1 MANLNFDVTA
11 TNTQFLQAMQGV
23 QDSVRQ
29 MSKQIQAEAATM
41 DRIFT
46 TVGASMAGAFSAYK
60 LKEFANSVIETRKE
74 FQSLQVSFQS
84 LLGSDIAG
92 TKMFNDITKFATST
106 PLLER
111 DLANAAKTLLG
122 FNIEAEKVV
131 PTLKMIG
138 DVSMGD
144 SGKFQSLVLA
154 FSQASSAGKLMG
166 QDLLQMI
173 NAGFNPL
180 GEMARTTGKSMAQ
193 LKEEMSEGKISAE
206 MLEGAFK
213 SATSEGGKFNGMLL
227 AQSKTLAGAESNL
240 EGAIQ
245 KFQNALGEHFE
256 HYIVD
261 ATNAAY
267 DGVNKLTEFMEG
279 NDYGVG
285 HIEAVGDA
293 ILGIIAIVGEWKAA
307 QIVVGTYN
315 SMIAEQELAIQA
327 QRQQALADLV
337 AELEAEAAG
346 TANGTAATQ
355 ASNEAKREALSLEE
369 QQIQAIIQKM
379 EVELA
384 EAEAAETSAYNA
396 KSIAEARL
404 GMREQE
410 LEDAQASLNAAYELG
425 DATAI
430 EAAEE
435 KAAIA
440 AAEVSTAQ
448 RELNTA
454 ATDLNAASKTREA
467 AATRLSTTQ
476 TKVDTIAK
484 EANTKTTGLMAAVTG
499 AATKAWNALKVAMA
513 TNPFGVALVAI
524 TTLITA
530 MSMFEDETQG
540 VNAEMERFG
549 KTALKEAQKVDT
561 LLSVIRATS
570 SDSQVHKNA
579 IDELTKIYGQYGIH
593 LDNEKDV
600 VTQLIDL
607 HDQLRNAIK
616 KEGEERKKAN
626 ILAAYE
632 EASNKAIEKLNEELA
647 NTLSKAQFESWN
659 IDASG
664 RETRSMWNADKVR
677 ESAEEI
683 TSVMSAIAQNEAAEL
698 THIIEQGYNITDERR
713 RMTLENIKKSTE
725 QTLRSMGLWDENAQ
739 NLKLNY
745 EKVFGA
751 MIDKTI
757 ALAMAQ
763 RETTKSAERAKEAN
777 EANNDSMKDAAD
789 NIDTLIGKLAST
801 VGKNTDVKESADD
814 ASSAVNNLGNQ
825 VATPDVDTTN
835 IEKAKDKVDETDKK
849 LNTVNDFIVV
859 PKINTTP
866 VDILNTKLQ
875 GSLKLM
881 QKVSGL
887 GGDYSPGW
895 FARGTGNNAPTNVDS
910 DTKSATET
918 FSTYIKRIGE
928 ELRSNKYTNNKLS
941 EILKGVKEA
950 KGNAI
955 AGSSEDKQLDE
966 LINTITG
973 MQGKGSRKGSKKTGS
988 KRDPAVKIAD
998 EQKRLLDLQEDL
1010 ARQRQRTAE
1019 DLETEITNAR
1029 LTVMENGAA
1038 KVRALQN
1045 EEHKEELDRIRRQKK
1060 DAIKE
1065 YIDGEEKLFDQQ
1077 EKIKKAKDKNYKV
1090 QAFDRN
1096 SVNTSAIAQQYDTI
1110 LKYTQMAQQKTMAEA
1125 EQVALNQY
1133 LQQYGSYE
1141 QKKLAIAQDYAE
1153 RIKQANTEA
1162 EKLSLQ
1168 AQLQSAQQALT
1179 SEHNKKLL
1187 GFEDLF
1193 ANIESM
1199 TVTQLQS
1206 IKDRLNELMASGT
1219 LSLSDYKD
1227 AAQQIDGI
1235 NSAIIAAQ
1243 DQEKGL
1249 LGGIIQQS
1257 VERRKIEMDIADAK
1271 QRQNDLTT
1279 QQAQAQARVDQ
1290 LRGSLQ
1296 QATGVKNVSV
1306 DNQAAVLGMA
1316 KAIYGED
1323 SPQYQQVLKG
1333 MQELAEAERHL
1344 NDVTEQKTK
1353 TDNDL
1358 ANAEQRLSKYMGDLQ
1373 KRVADFAAS
1382 LEGVNTNIQSLPG
1395 LFESLGFDSESGV
1408 GKVVNDLAEGAN
1420 AGMNAMKDF
1429 ASGNYIGAAKN
1440 ALDAIGS
1447 FGRMGI
1453 GIFAGQGNVK
1463 AKEEEIEKLSKS
1475 NDQLARSIE
1484 GLKDSI
1490 TDADATNEQS
1500 VEAYKKARDAEQEW
1514 TANMQ
1519 KMIND
1524 RSSEYSNSGHGFLG
1538 LKGRKSFNHYLDA
1551 RGAGWWGWAQFN
1563 AALSANGSKNTVNSA
1578 AELWSLSP
1586 EEMKVLRDFA
1596 PAAWAEMLKTK
1607 GEANPEELLNDYIDH
1622 AGMAD
1627 SLIDAL
1633 NEKLTG
1639 YSWDGFRDSFSSMLK
1654 DLGSDITDF
1663 ANFIDEVIANALIE
1677 AFVADQLS
1685 PRIKNL
1691 QQMIADAA
1699 EHGIIDATEQAAIHA
1714 ENNAI
1719 ATDALNWRNNME
1731 ALGLIKR
1738 QQDEQQATANGA
1750 SQITYDQANLL
1761 VGRVTALQIQGE
1773 QRNGML
1779 STVVESMNN
1788 LASAALVS
1796 GSSVEDMRN
1805 LMVIN
1810 NSYLED
1816 ISKYT
1821 KRIYNE
1827 FNAQLVQL
1835 NNNIKSL

>member
-1 MANLNFDVTA
+1 MSNLNFDISLD
-11 TNTQFLQAMQGV
+11 NTQF
-23 QDSVRQ
+23 
-29 MSKQIQAEAATM
+29 IQAIKQVQSAVHFASVYSQVKARAI
-41 DRIFT
+41 DQAFT
-46 TVGASMAGAFSAYK
+46 
-60 LKEFANSVIETRKE
+60 
-74 FQSLQVSFQS
+74 
-84 LLGSDIAG
+84 
-92 TKMFNDITKFATST
+92 
-106 PLLER
+106 
-111 DLANAAKTLLG
+111 
-122 FNIEAEKVV
+122 
-131 PTLKMIG
+131 
-138 DVSMGD
+138 
-144 SGKFQSLVLA
+144 
-154 FSQASSAGKLMG
+154 SAGGNISDATQEARKFM
-166 QDLLQMI
+166 QQMDE
-173 NAGFNPL
+173 L
-180 GEMARTTGKSMAQ
+180 DKHLDYDRS
-193 LKEEMSEGKISAE
+193 ISA
-206 MLEGAFK
+206 LK
-213 SATSEGGKFNGMLL
+213 RK
-227 AQSKTLAGAESNL
+227 
-240 EGAIQ
+240 
-245 KFQNALGEHFE
+245 
-256 HYIVD
+256 
-261 ATNAAY
+261 
-267 DGVNKLTEFMEG
+267 
-279 NDYGVG
+279 
-285 HIEAVGDA
+285 VGDA
-293 ILGIIAIVGEWKAA
+293 
-307 QIVVGTYN
+307 N
-315 SMIAEQELAIQA
+315 
-327 QRQQALADLV
+327 
-337 AELEAEAAG
+337 
-346 TANGTAATQ
+346 
-355 ASNEAKREALSLEE
+355 
-369 QQIQAIIQKM
+369 
-379 EVELA
+379 
-384 EAEAAETSAYNA
+384 
-396 KSIAEARL
+396 SIATIKYLRKEINMA
-404 GMREQE
+404 MRS
-410 LEDAQASLNAAYELG
+410 A
-425 DATAI
+425 
-430 EAAEE
+430 
-435 KAAIA
+435 
-440 AAEVSTAQ
+440 
-448 RELNTA
+448 
-454 ATDLNAASKTREA
+454 
-467 AATRLSTTQ
+467 
-476 TKVDTIAK
+476 
-484 EANTKTTGLMAAVTG
+484 
-499 AATKAWNALKVAMA
+499 
-513 TNPFGVALVAI
+513 
-524 TTLITA
+524 
-530 MSMFEDETQG
+530 
-540 VNAEMERFG
+540 
-549 KTALKEAQKVDT
+549 
-561 LLSVIRATS
+561 
-570 SDSQVHKNA
+570 SDSQA
-579 IDELTKIYGQYGIH
+579 IQQYQ
-593 LDNEKDV
+593 
-600 VTQLIDL
+600 QL
-607 HDQLRNAIK
+607 
-616 KEGEERKKAN
+616 
-626 ILAAYE
+626 
-632 EASNKAIEKLNEELA
+632 
-647 NTLSKAQFESWN
+647 
-659 IDASG
+659 
-664 RETRSMWNADKVR
+664 
-677 ESAEEI
+677 
-683 TSVMSAIAQNEAAEL
+683 
-698 THIIEQGYNITDERR
+698 
-713 RMTLENIKKSTE
+713 
-725 QTLRSMGLWDENAQ
+725 
-739 NLKLNY
+739 
-745 EKVFGA
+745 
-751 MIDKTI
+751 
-757 ALAMAQ
+757 
-763 RETTKSAERAKEAN
+763 
-777 EANNDSMKDAAD
+777 
-789 NIDTLIGKLAST
+789 
-801 VGKNTDVKESADD
+801 
-814 ASSAVNNLGNQ
+814 
-825 VATPDVDTTN
+825 
-835 IEKAKDKVDETDKK
+835 
-849 LNTVNDFIVV
+849 
-859 PKINTTP
+859 
-866 VDILNTKLQ
+866 VDILNSKLSDIKQ
-875 GSLKLM
+875 GN
-881 QKVSGL
+881 VSGPL
-887 GGDYSPGW
+887 KPLSPE
-895 FARGTGNNAPTNVDS
+895 ARAWLEQARSRAAQVRGNKQELAQFRKELSKALNEVDVS
-910 DTKSATET
+910 SQLYHEVKKLKDSLRARHSSGKRSAASPFTQD
-918 FSTYIKRIGE
+918 
-928 ELRSNKYTNNKLS
+928 
-941 EILKGVKEA
+941 
-950 KGNAI
+950 NAI
-955 AGSSEDKQLDE
+955 ASAQSSLNFTLVKQELEREKLTVKLQNKLDNAE
-966 LINTITG
+966 AQAIAN
-973 MQGKGSRKGSKKTGS
+973 GSRKVLTAMQVRLNDKLTAIEVE
-988 KRDPAVKIAD
+988 KRNAVKA
-998 EQKRLLDLQEDL
+998 EV
-1010 ARQRQRTAE
+1010 ARQKA
-1019 DLETEITNAR
+1019 
-1029 LTVMENGAA
+1029 V
-1038 KVRALQN
+1038 
-1045 EEHKEELDRIRRQKK
+1045 
-1060 DAIKE
+1060 
-1065 YIDGEEKLFDQQ
+1065 FD
-1077 EKIKKAKDKNYKV
+1077 
-1090 QAFDRN
+1090 
-1096 SVNTSAIAQQYDTI
+1096 
-1110 LKYTQMAQQKTMAEA
+1110 A
-1125 EQVALNQY
+1125 EQRIVKAQKGKIQVWDDSKIDSKAISDIDNYYSRYEQAVRKLWTQDIVERERKALNQY

-1271 QRQNDLTT
+1271 HRQNDLTT
-1279 QQAQAQARVDQ
+1279 QQAQAQTRVDVARNR
-1290 LRGSLQ
+1290 LGATLGVGYDKDLSLQ
-1296 QATGVKNVSV
+1296 NAN
-1306 DNQAAVLGMA
+1306 GMLAYA
-1316 KAIYGED
+1316 KATFGED

-1373 KRVADFAAS
+1373 KRVADFAAK

-1463 AKEEEIEKLSKS
+1463 AMEEEIEKLSKS
-1475 NDQLARSIE
+1475 NDLLARSIE

-1699 EHGIIDATEQAAIHA
+1699 EDGIIDATEQAAIHA

-1796 GSSVEDMRN
+1796 GTSVEDMRN